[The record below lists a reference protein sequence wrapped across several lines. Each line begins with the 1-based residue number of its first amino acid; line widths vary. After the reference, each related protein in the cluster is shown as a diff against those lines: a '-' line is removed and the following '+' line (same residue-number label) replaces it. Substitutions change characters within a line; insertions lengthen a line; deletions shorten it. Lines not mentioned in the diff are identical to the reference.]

1 MMTPFARILQKKL
14 RNMSASEKRAL
25 CEAISRRAGDD
36 LQFTWALNGRD
47 DQLPPDALCDDA
59 NWLVWLLLGGRG
71 AGKTRAGAEWVR
83 ARAMGNVSGGLAP
96 ARRIALV
103 GPTFAEARSVM
114 VEGVSG
120 VLAVHRDHERPK
132 YEASLK
138 RLHWRNGAVAQL
150 FSAEDPDSLRGPQF
164 DAAWCDELC
173 KWKYAEKTWDMLQFA
188 LRLGTR
194 PRQVVTTTPR
204 PVPLL
209 KKLLEAEGTMVS
221 KSRTYD
227 NTEHL
232 SQEFLTSITERYGG
246 TRLGRQEL
254 EAELLDDNGSV
265 RLLRAHSLAPIST
278 IWIKICDN

>member
-132 YEASLK
+132 SLK

-150 FSAEDPDSLRGPQF
+150 FSAEDPDGSAPSTLAGFGDGVQSTI
-164 DAAWCDELC
+164 AAS
-173 KWKYAEKTWDMLQFA
+173 YN
-188 LRLGTR
+188 
-194 PRQVVTTTPR
+194 
-204 PVPLL
+204 PVPSLIL
-209 KKLLEAEGTMVS
+209 FEGRVGVFAGVTEGT
-221 KSRTYD
+221 D
-227 NTEHL
+227 
-232 SQEFLTSITERYGG
+232 
-246 TRLGRQEL
+246 
-254 EAELLDDNGSV
+254 
-265 RLLRAHSLAPIST
+265 
-278 IWIKICDN
+278 